1 MWLKLNDIIV
11 LAAIQLGSKWYREN
25 QDKFVLCQAPCF
37 TEEEDSL
44 RQTNSLAVL
53 NLWCV
58 QQKTT
63 RNAHTTL
70 LKTFLFPP
78 KLQVIW
84 SQQLPRHCFARSVT
98 IGATIGAP
106 YLIVTWIT
114 KRFTQKCT
122 VRGALCSG
130 CSMNIWIFEPH
141 PNLASEHST
150 SYTSCFVLSVMTW
163 QNG

>member
-1 MWLKLNDIIV
+1 MWLRLNDIIV

-37 TEEEDSL
+37 TEGEYSL
-44 RQTNSLAVL
+44 RRTINSFAVL
-53 NLWCV
+53 NLWYV

-70 LKTFLFPP
+70 LTMFLFPP

-84 SQQLPRHCFARSVT
+84 SQQLPCHCFAQSVT
-98 IGATIGAP
+98 IGATIGVP
-106 YLIVTWIT
+106 YLIMTWIA

-122 VRGALCSG
+122 VQWLFYEYL
-130 CSMNIWIFEPH
+130 NIWTTSKFSSRTLYLLH
-141 PNLASEHST
+141 LMFCAQCHDLAK
-150 SYTSCFVLSVMTW
+150 
-163 QNG
+163 